1 MKKLRLCLINQTH
14 PAIDPRKCLESN
26 ENVPA
31 ALTIT
36 LDAVSYPI
44 EFGVGEVGA
53 ELTRAVQDARWAGR
67 KSAVMVDQSVA
78 EAFGHELSR
87 AFGAAPVLVLP
98 AGESTKALESLGA
111 VWEWLAAQRVDR
123 GGVLWVIGGGV
134 LGDLGGFAAATYL
147 RGIDCVQV
155 PTTLLAMV
163 DSSVGGK
170 TGINLVAGKNLAGA
184 FHHPRAV
191 YVFPAWLRTL
201 PAREFAAGAA
211 EVIKYGLLA
220 DAALFAQLEAAPLTP
235 ASASLVEVVRR
246 CCELK
251 AGVVQADPRET
262 AAEGGRALL
271 NLGHTFGHA
280 IERVAGYGSY
290 LHGEAVGVG
299 LCAAARLSRDLG
311 LIDGA
316 AVARVDR
323 AVAAH
328 GLPQRLREPL
338 AVSALID
345 AMSRDKKV
353 RAGRLRFVVL
363 NSLGHAAT
371 RDDVPAERAIAVWRE
386 LGATG

>member
-1 MKKLRLCLINQTH
+1 MTPNSRLTFASNCAL
-14 PAIDPRKCLESN
+14 N
-26 ENVPA
+26 ENVPS
-31 ALTIT
+31 ALTISV
-36 LDAVSYPI
+36 DQVSYPI
-44 EFGVGEVGA
+44 EFGVAEIDA
-53 ELTRAVQDARWAGR
+53 ELRRAIGDARWRDR
-67 KSAVMVDQSVA
+67 KAAVLVDQAVA
-78 EAFGHELSR
+78 AVFGEAITR
-87 AFGAAPVLVLP
+87 AFGSVPLRVLP
-98 AGESTKALESLGA
+98 AGESTKSLESLGA
-111 VWEWLAAQRVDR
+111 VWEWLASQRVDR

-170 TGINLVAGKNLAGA
+170 TGLNLAAGKNLAGA
-184 FHHPRAV
+184 FHHPRSV

-220 DAALFAQLEAAPLTP
+220 DAALFAQLEAEPLTP
-235 ASASLVEVVRR
+235 ASARLVDVVRR

-251 AGVVQADPRET
+251 AGIVQADPRET
-262 AAEGGRALL
+262 APEGGRALL

-311 LIDGA
+311 LISAGE
-316 AVARVDR
+316 VARVDR
-323 AVAAH
+323 VVAAH
-328 GLPQRLREPL
+328 GLPARLREPL
-338 AVSALID
+338 AIPALLD

-353 RAGRLRFVVL
+353 RAGQLRFVVL
-363 NSLGHAAT
+363 ESLGRAAT
-371 RDDVPAERAIAVWRE
+371 RGDVPTARAEAVWRE
-386 LGATG
+386 LGAGE

>member
-1 MKKLRLCLINQTH
+1 ML
-14 PAIDPRKCLESN
+14 PP
-26 ENVPA
+26 
-31 ALTIT
+31 LTIALEDST
-36 LDAVSYPI
+36 YPI
-44 EFGVGEVGA
+44 EFGVGALGEQLSAAVHGARFAGRRHAVVVDQALAAMAGA
-53 ELTRAVQDARWAGR
+53 EI
-67 KSAVMVDQSVA
+67 SA
-78 EAFGHELSR
+78 
-87 AFGAAPVLVLP
+87 AFGAAPTLVLP

-111 VWEWLAAQRVDR
+111 VWEWLAAQRIDR

-191 YVFPAWLRTL
+191 YVFPEWLRTL

-211 EVIKYGLLA
+211 EVIKYGLLG
-220 DAALFAQLEAAPLTP
+220 DAALFAQLEAEPLTP
-235 ASASLVEVVRR
+235 TGAQLVPVIRR

-251 AGVVQADPRET
+251 AQVVQSDPRET

-299 LCAAARLSRDLG
+299 LAAAARLSRDLG
-311 LIDGA
+311 LIDAA
-316 AVARVDR
+316 AVVRIDRVL
-323 AVAAH
+323 VAH
-328 GLPQRLREPL
+328 GLPARLRE
-338 AVSALID
+338 ALPVAALLD

-353 RAGRLRFVVL
+353 RGGQLRFVVL
-363 NSLGHAAT
+363 ESLGRAVTRGGIESAA
-371 RDDVPAERAIAVWRE
+371 AERVWRE
-386 LGATG
+386 LGAQ